1 MKVGILGS
9 NSALGEALAKYLS
22 DHGVETI
29 SIGRQHSSYCHH
41 TKFFDLTNPIDVNEI
56 FTEKMRAIVLL
67 SWIQKPRNKSSM
79 DKNLSAYS
87 KIIDSAHKNNVKVI
101 FISTLGSIGESH
113 SIHVNYK
120 KQVENKLNKDDQIL
134 RPATIVSN
142 GKVLGKLAKSNNKSI
157 VNIRTDLLIPIVELD
172 NVIKAIKKSIN
183 STELIDFVL
192 LDKTVELTFP
202 LTNGKPRNCLF
213 IKSKYLNLFFKSLNL
228 IKISFISDLVDS
240 WYALFGLQ
248 EYLPKLSKSGGLDS
262 K

>member
-41 TKFFDLTNPIDVNEI
+41 TKFFDLSNPINMNEI

-79 DKNLSAYS
+79 EKNLSAYS
-87 KIIDSAHKNNVKVI
+87 KVIDSAHKNNVKVI

-120 KQVENKLNKDDQIL
+120 KQVENTLNKDDQIL

-172 NVIKAIKKSIN
+172 NVIKAIEKAGYKPGVEVAIAMDAAVSELYDAKTKKYH
-183 STELIDFVL
+183 FH
-192 LDKTVELTFP
+192 KYQFH
-202 LTNGKPRNCLF
+202 LF
-213 IKSKYLNLFFKSLNL
+213 
-228 IKISFISDLVDS
+228 
-240 WYALFGLQ
+240 
-248 EYLPKLSKSGGLDS
+248 
-262 K
+262 

>member
-1 MKVGILGS
+1 MRVGILGS

-22 DHGVETI
+22 DHGVETL
-29 SIGRQHSSYCHH
+29 SIGRQHSSYCHF
-41 TKFFDLTNPIDVNEI
+41 TKFFDLSNPINVNEI

-79 DKNLSAYS
+79 DKNLSSYN
-87 KIIDSAHKNNVKVI
+87 KIIDSAHRNNVKVI
-101 FISTLGSIGESH
+101 FVSTLGSMSKSD

-120 KQVENKLNKDDQIL
+120 KLVETTLNKDDQIL

-157 VNIRTDLLIPIVELD
+157 INIGTDLLFPVVELD
-172 NVIKAIKKSIN
+172 NVIKAIDKSIN
-183 STELIDFVL
+183 STELIESVL
-192 LDKTVELTFP
+192 LDKTVALTFP
-202 LTNGKPRNCLF
+202 LTNNNPRNYLF

-228 IKISFISDLVDS
+228 IQISFISDLVDS

-248 EYLPKLSKSGGLDS
+248 EYLSKLSKSGGLDS